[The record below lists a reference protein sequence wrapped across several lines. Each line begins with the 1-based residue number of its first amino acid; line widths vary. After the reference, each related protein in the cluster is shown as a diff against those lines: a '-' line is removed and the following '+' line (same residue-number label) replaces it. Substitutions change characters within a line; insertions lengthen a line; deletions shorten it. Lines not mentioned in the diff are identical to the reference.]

1 MSKKKIKNK
10 LKNCKQK
17 ILKTFNQI
25 YKKKIKLDNTDLTEL
40 LDSLQMFSFISL
52 LEKEFKIKFIDS
64 EISQKNFSNINNLEK
79 ILNKKIK

>member
-1 MSKKKIKNK
+1 MSKKKIYK
-10 LKNCKQK
+10 LKNCKQR

-52 LEKEFKIKFIDS
+52 LEKEFKIKFNDS

-79 ILNKKIK
+79 ILNKKI

>member
-1 MSKKKIKNK
+1 
-10 LKNCKQK
+10 
-17 ILKTFNQI
+17 
-25 YKKKIKLDNTDLTEL
+25 
-40 LDSLQMFSFISL
+40 MFSFISL